1 MKKTHRHVKL
11 FILTEFGVLRCN
23 TVTESAHAVCSG
35 SKPCIQMISIFLLQG
50 IFIAFVHKNSPA
62 SMAGLRFGDQILQIN
77 NENVAGWDMDK
88 CMKFLKKAA
97 ADRITMAIRD
107 RYV

>member
-1 MKKTHRHVKL
+1 MQ
-11 FILTEFGVLRCN
+11 FVL
-23 TVTESAHAVCSG
+23 VPSHAW
-35 SKPCIQMISIFLLQG
+35 ISIFLLQG

-97 ADRITMAIRD
+97 ADRITMAVRD